1 MTTFNKKMS
10 EIDYRIQPTETL
22 IIKAFA
28 IIAMLVHHLFWL
40 HPEFGPIL
48 CYLANAGKVCITI
61 FVFLSGYGM
70 AMTFPKTAGERR
82 SDCKIIFFFLGK
94 RYSKFFLNYW
104 IVFFASVSVGSL
116 CFGRTLEIA
125 YGENANLMNAFVK
138 DMLGQYGFN
147 SYNITWW
154 FNELILSL
162 WLLFPIF
169 YWLIK
174 NKIASASILLF
185 LLINPGKIL
194 SPLELFAN
202 GMSLFTFPF
211 CVGIFFAQHYMCVNR
226 MLSSISPKW
235 IPYVSFLLATIVFFV
250 RGTELVPWLPKYLL
264 DMFVTLL
271 VATSVVSFVRVT
283 GCKLQFL
290 QFVGKHSMNIYLL
303 HTFIF
308 GYFFSDFIYGLKNP
322 LLIFAAVFIISLFLS
337 IVIEI
342 VKNKTGFYKLQSKIV
357 GIISKQIPKMSY

>member
-1 MTTFNKKMS
+1 MS

-70 AMTFPKTAGERR
+70 AMTFPKMAGKW
-82 SDCKIIFFFLGK
+82 SDDCKTVFFFWGK

-104 IVFFASVSVGSL
+104 IVFFVSISIGSH

-125 YGENANLMNAFVK
+125 YGANANLISLFIK
-138 DMLGQYGFN
+138 DLLGQCGFY

-162 WLLFPIF
+162 WLLFPLL
-169 YWLIK
+169 YRLMK
-174 NKIASASILLF
+174 NKVVSVSILLF
-185 LLINPGKIL
+185 LTIIPSEML
-194 SPLELFAN
+194 SFLEFFAN
-202 GMSLFTFPF
+202 GLSIFTLPF
-211 CVGIFFAQHYMCVNR
+211 CVGIFFAQRCVCVNKLLNA
-226 MLSSISPKW
+226 MPPKW
-235 IPYVSFLLATIVFFV
+235 LPYSSFLLAAIVFYV
-250 RGTELVPWLPKYLL
+250 RGAELFPWSPKYLL
-264 DMFVTLL
+264 DIFVTLL
-271 VATSVVSFVRVT
+271 LVISIVSFVRT
-283 GCKLQFL
+283 TNYKLRFL
-290 QFVGKHSMNIYLL
+290 QFIGKHSMNIYLL
-303 HTFIF
+303 HTFVF
-308 GYFFSDFIYGLKNP
+308 GYFFSDFVYGLKEP
-322 LLIFAAVFIISLFLS
+322 LLIFATVFVISLSLS

-342 VKNKTGFYKLQSKIV
+342 VKDKMGFYKLQNKIV
-357 GIISKQIPKMSY
+357 GIISKQIPTMNS